1 MQQSQKIIFW
11 ACDKLDCKRV
21 NYRVVKY
28 TEIIYTD
35 RCDYCYA
42 SIHEPITKDC
52 EDEPENK

>member
-1 MQQSQKIIFW
+1 MLQQKIIFW
-11 ACDKLDCKRV
+11 TCDKLDCKRV
-21 NYRVVKY
+21 NYRVVKC